1 MKAASALL
9 LALELIVSA
18 TFIGSFCSQATAA
31 QSGHI
36 SLAGQWRF
44 QLDRGNANLQE
55 QWFERSLPDKIRLPG
70 LLPAQDIGDNVAV
83 ETKWTGDIVDKSWF
97 TAPEYAEYRKPGNLK
112 VPFWLQP
119 EKHYVGVA
127 WYQRDIEIP
136 PDWRGKRVVLTLE
149 RPHWETRVWVDGRQ
163 AGSNNSLSTPHE
175 YDLGTALAPGKHR
188 LTIRVDNGLVVDVG
202 VNSHCVTDHTQG
214 NWNGIVGDISLRA
227 TGPVW
232 IEDVQVYPN
241 LATRKVRIVVKLGNR
256 SERAGTG
263 NLLVSV
269 SSQSQAGKA
278 LANPM
283 PVFVSWGE
291 SGGKAEFEITPPVC
305 QAWDEFTP
313 DLQKLGINLMDLTD
327 SKHWL
332 DSRSVMFGFREVS
345 TQGTQ
350 FLINGRKT
358 FFRGTLE
365 CCIFP
370 LTGHPPTDME
380 SWKRII
386 RIAKAYGLNLFRF
399 HSYCPPEAAFVAA
412 DELGFYYQVE
422 TCWANQSTTLGDGK
436 PVDQWVYDETDRILK
451 AYGNHPSFL
460 LMPHGNEP
468 GGKKAGA
475 YLAKWVDHFKAQD
488 PRRLWTSGSGW
499 PALAENQFHVT
510 PNPRIQSWGAG
521 LKSRINARP
530 PETRTDYHD
539 FIQAQRVPIISH
551 EIGEWCVYPNFDE
564 MRKYKG
570 YLKPRNFEIFRDT
583 LRAHRMSD
591 LAHRFLL
598 ASGKLQT
605 LCYKEEIESA
615 LRTPG
620 MGGFEL
626 LDLHD
631 FPGQGTAL
639 VGVLDP
645 FWEDK
650 GYVTATEYSRFCN
663 RTVPLA
669 RLCKRVFTTEELL
682 EADIEVAHF
691 GPAPLDAA
699 ATTWKLVDD
708 HHKAV
713 ASGKLPPCD
722 VPVDNGT
729 ALGRVR
735 IDLKDVPSPA
745 RYKLVVTLGPAPDGA
760 QGVSRGKRGASPAFE
775 NDWDVWVYP
784 PAVNTKAPPGVVMVE
799 DLNDEALASLNA
811 GGKVLLLI
819 PPNRV
824 KNDKSAKVELGFS
837 SIFWNTAWTH
847 RQAPTT
853 LGILCDPKHPAL
865 ALFPTEYHSNW
876 QWWYLISQAGAM
888 ILDGLPK
895 ELRPTVQVIDDWVTS
910 RKLGLVVEARMGGG
924 KLLVCSIDL
933 RKDQE
938 HNPVARQMLHS
949 LLHYVNSSSFK
960 PAVALSPAAV
970 RSLMVPAH

>member
-895 ELRPTVQVIDDWVTS
+895 ELIPTVQVIDDWVTS